1 MSNHILTADGHL
13 YHCDS
18 TGDELYH
25 YGVPGMKWGHR
36 RAQKRIQRADRRIRK
51 IEKTRA
57 QNKLE
62 YEEMKAESRDIYSG
76 KKKAKKLAKSLAGDK
91 AFYDT
96 SETTNKYLIA
106 RQKAKKDKAYKNSAE
121 YKQART
127 AYGKQHTQQVL
138 FGTAGH
144 HRIETLKNMG
154 VSEKK
159 AKVRTA
165 VEQTLLAAG
174 IMAAVGGIGYAT
186 RNR

>member
-1 MSNHILTADGHL
+1 MSYHILTADGHL
-13 YHCDS
+13 YHCDP

-62 YEEMKAESRDIYSG
+62 YEEMKAESRDMYSG

-91 AFYDT
+91 ALYDT

-127 AYGKQHTQQVL
+127 AYGKQQTQQVL

-144 HRIETLKNMG
+144 QRIETLKNLG

-165 VEQTLLAAG
+165 VEQTLIAAG
-174 IMAAVGGIGYAT
+174 VAAAMSGVMYAT